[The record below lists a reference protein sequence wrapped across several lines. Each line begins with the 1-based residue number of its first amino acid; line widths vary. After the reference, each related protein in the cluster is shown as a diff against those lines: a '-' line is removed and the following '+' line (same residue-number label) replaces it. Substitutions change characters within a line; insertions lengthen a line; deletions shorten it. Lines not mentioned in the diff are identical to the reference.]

1 MKRIVVVAALLAGAP
16 LVPAG
21 LAGQDLGAPDVPFV
35 ESPMPVVETMLELA
49 APAAGDT
56 LYDLGSGDGR
66 IPILAA
72 GRYGVSSVGVEIQ
85 DSLVRLSRRNAR
97 LAGVEER
104 VRFVHGDLFE
114 TDLRPASVV
123 TLYLLWSLNIR
134 LRPKLLRELR
144 PGARIVSHQFRM
156 GEWRPDSTVQIP
168 RHVAHVYS
176 WTVPA
181 DVEGTWRLT
190 TAAGE
195 ELALE
200 IDQKFQELRVEAVAG
215 AEPVGVRDA
224 VLRGEGIEIALEAA
238 GSGASPVRRFTGTVT
253 DGRMEGR
260 TASGGAWSAVRVAG
274 AGDPIDA
281 WDGETEPDSLPD
293 PAQPPCCPPGD
304 TARAPGMASSTP
316 SPMPSSTPPPMP
328 SLTPGFAAA
337 YLWVGG
343 GWAP

>member
-1 MKRIVVVAALLAGAP
+1 MIRTVVAAVLATGLPLLSG
-16 LVPAG
+16 G
-21 LAGQDLGAPDVPFV
+21 LAAQEDLGAPDVPFV

-49 APAAGDT
+49 GLTPEDT

-72 GRYGVSSVGVEIQ
+72 GRYGTPSVGVEIQ
-85 DSLVRLSRRNAR
+85 DSLIRLSRSNAR
-97 LAGVEER
+97 LAGVDDR

-181 DVEGTWRLT
+181 DVGGTWRVT
-190 TAAGE
+190 TEAGE
-195 ELALE
+195 EITLAF
-200 IDQKFQELRVEAVAG
+200 DQKFQEVRAVAASETGSVVVREVALSGERIEIVLETG
-215 AEPVGVRDA
+215 AEDVA
-224 VLRGEGIEIALEAA
+224 
-238 GSGASPVRRFTGTVT
+238 VRRLTGTVAA
-253 DGRMEGR
+253 DRMEGR
-260 TASGGAWSAVRVAG
+260 TASGGGWSAVRVAG
-274 AGDPIDA
+274 KGAAIDA
-281 WDGETEPDSLPD
+281 WEGESGADSIPV
-293 PAQPPCCPPGD
+293 PEEPPCC
-304 TARAPGMASSTP
+304 AS
-316 SPMPSSTPPPMP
+316 MP
-328 SLTPGFAAA
+328 SLTPARTES
-337 YLWVGG
+337 YLWVHGG
-343 GWAP
+343 RAP

>member
-1 MKRIVVVAALLAGAP
+1 MIRTVVVAVLAVGLPLLSG
-16 LVPAG
+16 G
-21 LAGQDLGAPDVPFV
+21 LAAQEDLGAPDVPFV

-49 APAAGDT
+49 GLTPEDT

-72 GRYGVSSVGVEIQ
+72 GRYGTPSVGVEIQ
-85 DSLVRLSRRNAR
+85 DSLIRLSRSNAR
-97 LAGVEER
+97 LAGVDDR

-181 DVEGTWRLT
+181 DVGGTWRVT
-190 TAAGE
+190 TGAGE
-195 ELALE
+195 ELTLA
-200 IDQKFQELRVEAVAG
+200 IDQKFQEVRAVAASETG
-215 AEPVGVRDA
+215 SVVVREVA
-224 VLRGEGIEIALEAA
+224 LSGERIEIVLERGDDDVA
-238 GSGASPVRRFTGTVT
+238 VRRLTGTVAA
-253 DGRMEGR
+253 DRMEGR
-260 TASGGAWSAVRVAG
+260 TASGTEWSAVRVAG
-274 AGDPIDA
+274 RGAAIDA
-281 WDGETEPDSLPD
+281 WEGESGADSIPV
-293 PAQPPCCPPGD
+293 PEEPPCC
-304 TARAPGMASSTP
+304 RSMH
-316 SPMPSSTPPPMP
+316 
-328 SLTPGFAAA
+328 SLTPTRTET
-337 YLWVGG
+337 YLWVHGG
-343 GWAP
+343 RAP